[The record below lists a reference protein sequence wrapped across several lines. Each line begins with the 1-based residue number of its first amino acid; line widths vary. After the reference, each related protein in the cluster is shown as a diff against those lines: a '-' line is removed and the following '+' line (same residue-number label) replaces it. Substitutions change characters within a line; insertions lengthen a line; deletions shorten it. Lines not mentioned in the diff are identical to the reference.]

1 MDNIKLEIRKLNQH
15 WERSSLEHPGVDSG
29 LLLKPESTPPRPS
42 AGKHVDSPDGHRHD
56 NNHRDLGFGSV
67 TTFTHVPVKGTTSS
81 PPPTMPKAHGS
92 TFESSSTRPRSSD
105 SGGFLMGKLPKVP
118 FPIFDG
124 ENPKLWIS
132 RCEKYFVIYHV
143 DPSMWVKVSVM
154 KFSGAAARWFQA
166 VEKRLAHDSKRFG
179 KEQFSG
185 LVDRLLAYES
195 STDSL
200 YYATRFVD
208 GLREDIRAVVLIQRP
223 GDLDTACT
231 LALLQEEVAEPAR
244 CREFCK
250 PDSGF

>member
-1 MDNIKLEIRKLNQH
+1 ME
-15 WERSSLEHPGVDSG
+15 
-29 LLLKPESTPPRPS
+29 
-42 AGKHVDSPDGHRHD
+42 
-56 NNHRDLGFGSV
+56 
-67 TTFTHVPVKGTTSS
+67 
-81 PPPTMPKAHGS
+81 
-92 TFESSSTRPRSSD
+92 
-105 SGGFLMGKLPKVP
+105 KLPKVP

-132 RCEKYFVIYHV
+132 RCEEYFVIYHV

-154 KFSGAAARWFQA
+154 QFSGAAARWFQA
-166 VEKRLAHDSKRFG
+166 VEKRLAHDSWPDLCKLVLKRFG
-179 KEQFSG
+179 QEQFSG
-185 LVDRLLAYES
+185 LVDQLLAYES

-244 CREFCK
+244 RREF
-250 PDSGF
+250 